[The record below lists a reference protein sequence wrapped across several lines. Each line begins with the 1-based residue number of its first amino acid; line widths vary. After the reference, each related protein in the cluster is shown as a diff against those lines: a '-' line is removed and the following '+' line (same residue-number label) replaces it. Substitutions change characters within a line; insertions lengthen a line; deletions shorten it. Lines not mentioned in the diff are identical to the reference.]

1 MSPLTTRG
9 WAPLPAS
16 LDSADMTSPAAPAGP
31 RVAKVDRQADLL
43 AALADAQMG
52 RGVPVVVLIGG
63 AAGLGET
70 DAEAWLPLV
79 RDGVMRPA
87 ADLRAVVVDGGTDA
101 GIMALAGRARR
112 DVGQSVG
119 LVGVAPRGRVAA
131 GDGGDGGRTALEP
144 NHDLVL
150 LVPGDEWG
158 AESVWLVS
166 AARVLSDGQP
176 VVAVLFDGGPIALS
190 EARECAMQG
199 WPLIVVAGTGRSA
212 DLIAGRP
219 GDPGAAE
226 LGPADVHVVEA
237 TGGAAA
243 LEAELRALLA
253 PVVKRRD
260 RATHGTPKP
269 PATADYPALYVA
281 AAGAAKHGQTIHRRL
296 SLAEIGLTTLGLV
309 VILATA
315 WLQPLLGLPA
325 AFLSSLTIVI
335 SALSFLVALVLKFIA
350 RSSAFDSDW
359 YNGRALAET
368 VKGLAWRYMMRTPP
382 YGTADPDSRFTVD
395 LTQALR
401 RAPGFRQATDRLPAR
416 PQQISTLMREVR
428 GRPVADRRAYYLE
441 ERMLDQADWYQARSV
456 ASSRAGTRWFWLSVA
471 FEVGA
476 AALALVALAG
486 GGDPL
491 LRIIAVLASI
501 ALAITAWSQLNRY
514 DELARSYA
522 TAFQELSLIA
532 AAAGDHANRA
542 TLEELVRDGEEAIGR
557 EHRLWVAKRGETPEG
572 PSDID
577 DGGDG
582 QDQSAS

>member
-1 MSPLTTRG
+1 
-9 WAPLPAS
+9 
-16 LDSADMTSPAAPAGP
+16 MTSPAEPTGP
-31 RVAKVDRQADLL
+31 PVARVDRQADLL
-43 AALADAQMG
+43 AALSGANLG

-63 AAGLGET
+63 AAGLGDA
-70 DAEAWLPLV
+70 DAEAWLHLV
-79 RDGVMRPA
+79 RDGVLRPA
-87 ADLRAVVVDGGTDA
+87 ANLGAVVVDGGTDA

-112 DVGQSVG
+112 EVGQTVA

-131 GDGGDGGRTALEP
+131 RDANGGGRTALEP
-144 NHDLVL
+144 NHSLVL

-166 AARVLSDGQP
+166 AARALSDGHP

-212 DLIAGRP
+212 DLIAGQTGVSGS
-219 GDPGAAE
+219 GDI
-226 LGPADVHVVEA
+226 LGRADVHVVEA
-237 TGGAAA
+237 TRGSAP
-243 LEAELRALLA
+243 LEAKLRALLA
-253 PVVKRRD
+253 PAAKGREHRAKGRPKR
-260 RATHGTPKP
+260 
-269 PATADYPALYVA
+269 PASVDYPALYVA
-281 AAGAAKHGQTIHRRL
+281 AAGAAKHGQTVHRRL
-296 SLAEIGLTTLGLV
+296 SLAEIGLTTVGLT

-315 WLQPLLGLPA
+315 WLQPLVGLPQA
-325 AFLSSLTIVI
+325 VLNNLTIVL

-350 RSSAFDSDW
+350 RASAFDSDW

-382 YGTADPDSRFTVD
+382 YATADADRRFTVD

-428 GRPVADRRAYYLE
+428 ALHVADRRAYYLA
-441 ERMLDQADWYQARSV
+441 ERVLDQADWYQARSA
-456 ASSRAGTRWFWLSVA
+456 ASSRAGSRWFWLSVV
-471 FEVGA
+471 FEVA
-476 AALALVALAG
+476 AAAFALAALAG
-486 GGDPL
+486 GGDAL
-491 LRIIAVLASI
+491 LRVIAVMASI

-514 DELARSYA
+514 DELSRSYA

-532 AAAGDHANRA
+532 ASATDDADRAA
-542 TLEELVRDGEEAIGR
+542 LEELVRDGEEAIGR
-557 EHRLWVAKRGETPEG
+557 EHRLWIGKRGEGLEV

-577 DGGDG
+577 TGGP
-582 QDQSAS
+582 DQSAGASSPSSDL